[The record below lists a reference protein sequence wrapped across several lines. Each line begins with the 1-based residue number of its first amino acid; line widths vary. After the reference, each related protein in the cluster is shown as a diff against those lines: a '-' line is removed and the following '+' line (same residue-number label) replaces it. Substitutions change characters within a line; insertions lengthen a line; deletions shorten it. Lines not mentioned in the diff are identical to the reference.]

1 MAAKQTTDPYAQY
14 AQAPSQSAGDPYA
27 QYAQTDQSTPAQ
39 PASPSLLSQG
49 VDVAKNLGIG
59 AMKGAGSTMSSA
71 DDFARKHLPAFMTN
85 TGMGFG
91 KPENIPAVKSMMEPQ
106 GTAQSIGKGLEQAGE
121 FMIPG
126 GAEKKLLGKAPLLAR
141 MAGSALGSGVVNKAQ
156 GGDFSTGA
164 AMGAGGNLVGEAAK
178 GLAPKIAESAMDIR
192 KASRAFGKTPG
203 QAILEETRGVRP
215 ETIADSAQE
224 RMNQLTPELER
235 QVDAASVRPNRIRGL
250 LPAPA
255 QEIPLHTGRFAGE
268 TPTSQGTPR
277 DTLFQYRA
285 PIQRGK
291 LIEAAR
297 NPENPMEPRSGNPMA
312 DISEYPGINPHF
324 LSGSSHPE
332 MSGQYGPSR
341 GVLIR
346 PFEAPTGERPIP
358 ATERNP
364 MASLAPARGIV
375 REAVNRA
382 ASQNA
387 EGLHGQLSQ
396 MGDFLGR
403 RFDTGAGIPENVTPR
418 ELLDL
423 KRGFNEEHLR
433 WNPEMHDRA
442 LSTGRRA
449 YGALDSELD
458 RTVPEAA
465 GLNQRISSLTPVA
478 QRAESISRN
487 APIAQRLVGRAAAH
501 TGALTLGGMGAAG
514 GYHEGGVPGA
524 ILGGLTG
531 VLAPELVASPEGQ
544 MIAARTLFSPA
555 TRTAGRAAGG
565 GLLQLNRGGQQ

>member
-1 MAAKQTTDPYAQY
+1 
-14 AQAPSQSAGDPYA
+14 
-27 QYAQTDQSTPAQ
+27 
-39 PASPSLLSQG
+39 
-49 VDVAKNLGIG
+49 
-59 AMKGAGSTMSSA
+59 
-71 DDFARKHLPAFMTN
+71 
-85 TGMGFG
+85 
-91 KPENIPAVKSMMEPQ
+91 
-106 GTAQSIGKGLEQAGE
+106 
-121 FMIPG
+121 
-126 GAEKKLLGKAPLLAR
+126 
-141 MAGSALGSGVVNKAQ
+141 
-156 GGDFSTGA
+156 
-164 AMGAGGNLVGEAAK
+164 
-178 GLAPKIAESAMDIR
+178 
-192 KASRAFGKTPG
+192 
-203 QAILEETRGVRP
+203 
-215 ETIADSAQE
+215 
-224 RMNQLTPELER
+224 
-235 QVDAASVRPNRIRGL
+235 
-250 LPAPA
+250 
-255 QEIPLHTGRFAGE
+255 
-268 TPTSQGTPR
+268 
-277 DTLFQYRA
+277 
-285 PIQRGK
+285 
-291 LIEAAR
+291 
-297 NPENPMEPRSGNPMA
+297 MA

-346 PFEAPTGERPIP
+346 PFEAPTGGRPIP

-403 RFDTGAGIPENVTPR
+403 RFDTGAGIPKNVTPR

-423 KRGFNEEHLR
+423 KRGLSKEYLGA
-433 WNPEMHDRA
+433 WNPEVHRDVPNI
-442 LSTGRRA
+442 GRQA
-449 YGALDSELD
+449 HGALDRELD
-458 RTVPEAA
+458 LTVPSAA
-465 GLNQRISSLTPVA
+465 GLNQRISSLIPVA
-478 QRAESISRN
+478 RQAESISRN